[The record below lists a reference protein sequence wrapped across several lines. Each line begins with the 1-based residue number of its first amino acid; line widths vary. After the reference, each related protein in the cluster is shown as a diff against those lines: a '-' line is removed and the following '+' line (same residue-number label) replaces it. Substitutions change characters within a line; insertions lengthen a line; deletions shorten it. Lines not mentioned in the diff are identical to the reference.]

1 MRTVKSISLSGLPD
15 MTWRIPT
22 RAEVLANSLKTW
34 GQQYDPIEG
43 KVMKGGLPIVI
54 EKVVG

>member
-43 KVMKGGLPIVI
+43 KV
-54 EKVVG
+54 